1 MYQVVRGRRGAPVD
15 CGYTRT
21 MPPYLPFDAQT
32 CSAVAPP
39 SLHRST
45 VVSDSSSIPTN
56 ASTSLRA
63 AAFQIESGSIVGAGA
78 RAAAVGIGVGAA
90 GGWPA
95 GRLDASAAAMA
106 NTARE
111 AQELLAV
118 DRDLA

>member
-45 VVSDSSSIPTN
+45 VVSDSSSIPAN

-78 RAAAVGIGVGAA
+78 GAVEADKGAAAT
-90 GGWPA
+90 WPA
-95 GRLDASAAAMA
+95 GRLDASAAAMTK
-106 NTARE
+106 TARE
-111 AQELLAV
+111 AQELLAAAI
-118 DRDLA
+118 DRGLA